1 MKEVGGILKHTKG
14 WDTMSQANKFET
26 DLLERQ
32 SEFSSEENSTLLH
45 GRKLRQLR
53 RSRGLSQVELAELIG
68 VTQPNVSRWEA
79 GFEKTPKRIRGR
91 LKDIL
96 TGDKQNAVSFFSRVA
111 RFDPTLS
118 AYDVKPFSL
127 PIIKLSHNT
136 ASMLSQPPDY
146 YVGKDFRRVFKF
158 DWLDD
163 LFQGRPISDFALVHV
178 NHDLIPDEPNPRIA
192 AYRVDAL
199 LYIVQPAE
207 SSPMII
213 ARSHFSKPTGKP
225 AYLVDSVT
233 MDEF

>member
-1 MKEVGGILKHTKG
+1 
-14 WDTMSQANKFET
+14 MSQTDKYET

-32 SEFSSEENSTLLH
+32 GELSSEENSILLN

-53 RSRGLSQVELAELIG
+53 RSRGLSQMELAELLG

-79 GFEKTPKRIRGR
+79 GFEQTPERIRSR
-91 LKDIL
+91 LKDVL
-96 TGDKQNAVSFFSRVA
+96 TGNKQNAVSFFSRVA

-136 ASMLSQPPDY
+136 ASMLSQPPNY
-146 YVGKDFRRVFKF
+146 YVGKDFRRVFKS

-163 LFQGRPISDFALVHV
+163 LFQGRPLSDFALVHI

-199 LYIVQPAE
+199 LYIFQPAD

-225 AYLVDSVT
+225 AHLVNAVT